1 VGAKPETI
9 APKIA
14 AMKAEMEA
22 LKTSG
27 SKLEAL
33 NVEPDAKIKTVEAI
47 FRCAACRVN
56 SKHRSSDG
64 RLNKD
69 RNNGKCVNQA

>member
-33 NVEPDAKIKTVEAI
+33 NVEPDAKLKQLKQFFDALHAELTANTEAQMG
-47 FRCAACRVN
+47 
-56 SKHRSSDG
+56 D
-64 RLNKD
+64 
-69 RNNGKCVNQA
+69 